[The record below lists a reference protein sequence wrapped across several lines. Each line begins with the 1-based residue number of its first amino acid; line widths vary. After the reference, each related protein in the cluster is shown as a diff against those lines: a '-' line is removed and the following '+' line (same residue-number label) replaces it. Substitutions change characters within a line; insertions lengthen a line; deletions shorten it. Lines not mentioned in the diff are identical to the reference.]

1 MSEITTLTIKIP
13 VELKELIRAAAA
25 DAGHSLSA
33 EAGARL
39 EQSFT
44 HKGKKSAKATE
55 HDIDNQH
62 TNEIIEEALTQKEIK
77 KLRTLLLSVRKTIS
91 KKK

>member
-13 VELKELIRAAAA
+13 VELKEQIRAAAA

-33 EAGARL
+33 EVGARL
-39 EQSFT
+39 EESFS
-44 HKGKKSAKATE
+44 HKGKKNAKATE
-55 HDIDNQH
+55 HDVDNQH
-62 TNEIIEEALTQKEIK
+62 TSEAIEGALTQKEIK
-77 KLRTLLLSVRKTIS
+77 KLRTLLLSVRKTIG